1 MRIGIY
7 GGSFN
12 PIHNG
17 HVFMAKCAIRTLKLD
32 KLLIIPVGIPSHR
45 ENILV
50 DGKIR
55 MKMCKE
61 AFKNEKKIEVLDI
74 EIKNKEL
81 CYTYDTLLKI
91 MELYKNAEIYEIV
104 GGDSAENFRSWK
116 NYKEILKLSRVVIFK
131 RKGYKNTLPKE
142 EVIEIETDYLPYS
155 STEIRNKIKN
165 GKKID
170 KDVPKEVEKI
180 IVKKSLYKR

>member
-1 MRIGIY
+1 MKIGIY

-17 HVFMAKCAIRTLKLD
+17 HIFIAKYVTKALKLD

-45 ENILV
+45 ENTLV
-50 DGKIR
+50 DGEVRI
-55 MKMCKE
+55 KMCKE

-74 EIKNKEL
+74 EIKSKKL

-91 MELYKNAEIYEIV
+91 RELYKNSEIYEIV
-104 GGDSAENFRSWK
+104 GGDSAENFTSWK
-116 NYKEILKLSRVVIFK
+116 NYEEILKLSKIVIFK
-131 RKGYKNTLPKE
+131 RKGYKSNLPKE
-142 EVIEIETDYLPYS
+142 KVIEIETSYLPYS

-165 GKKID
+165 GKRID
-170 KDVPKEVEKI
+170 EDVPKEVEKI
-180 IVKKSLYKR
+180 IVEKGLYKR